1 MLELKKVY
9 KSYETNGTE
18 QNIVENV
25 SLTFREREFVVILG
39 PAGAG
44 KTTLLRLIAGLES
57 PDHGTI
63 RIDGEDTGQY
73 TEKDWDEQRKTR
85 ISYLSQ
91 ECMLIGEATV
101 MENVEL
107 ALSISGK
114 SGEECQKRAAKSLE
128 AVGMYRQRHR
138 KTSQISAGQRR
149 KAEAARMLAKDSRIL
164 LADEPAG
171 MLDSE
176 SAYQIME
183 LLREASKA
191 RLVIAVIHQTE
202 LAEEYASRII
212 RMVSGSV
219 LDDSRPYSGRRDND
233 SRPYS
238 GRRDNDGRRF
248 CVGMKNGNRG
258 IRNLAENIHAAGA
271 YMWGNKHEMIL
282 DAAVWSLM
290 IAGVSSTVMA
300 GGIKTAVILSAILT
314 VLPGILTYL
323 LRMRRA
329 GTNEVLRSMGMS
341 KRKLAVLAGGE
352 TLLTGGAAAI
362 CGAALSMAAT
372 GTPGQMWSF
381 AVAGAGG
388 ILHVILNL
396 LFLQKECC
404 GGDAWSRKTDLQ
416 RGRSR

>member
-44 KTTLLRLIAGLES
+44 KSALLRLIAGLES

-63 RIDGEDTGQY
+63 RIDGKDTGQY

-85 ISYLSQ
+85 ISYLAQ
-91 ECMLIGEATV
+91 ECTLIREATV
-101 MENVEL
+101 IENVEL
-107 ALSISGK
+107 ALWASGI
-114 SGEECQKRAAKSLE
+114 SGEECRKKAAKSLE
-128 AVGMYRQRHR
+128 AVGMQRYRFKKPFQL
-138 KTSQISAGQRR
+138 SSGQCR
-149 KAEAARMLAKDSRIL
+149 KAEVARTLAKDSRIL

-183 LLREASKA
+183 LLREASKT

-219 LDDSRPYSGRRDND
+219 LDDSRPYSGRRDNN

-238 GRRDNDGRRF
+238 GRRDNDGRGSHA
-248 CVGMKNGNRG
+248 GMKNEIRG
-258 IRNLAENIHAAGA
+258 IRSLAENIRAEGG
-271 YMWGNKHEMIL
+271 YMWGNKREIIL
-282 DAAVWSLM
+282 DVTAWSLM
-290 IAGVSSTVMA
+290 IAGVSSAVMA

-314 VLPGILTYL
+314 VLTGILTYL

-404 GGDAWSRKTDLQ
+404 GGDAWSRKNDLQ
-416 RGRSR
+416 RGRYR

>member
-1 MLELKKVY
+1 
-9 KSYETNGTE
+9 
-18 QNIVENV
+18 
-25 SLTFREREFVVILG
+25 
-39 PAGAG
+39 
-44 KTTLLRLIAGLES
+44 
-57 PDHGTI
+57 
-63 RIDGEDTGQY
+63 
-73 TEKDWDEQRKTR
+73 
-85 ISYLSQ
+85 
-91 ECMLIGEATV
+91 
-101 MENVEL
+101 
-107 ALSISGK
+107 
-114 SGEECQKRAAKSLE
+114 
-128 AVGMYRQRHR
+128 MYRQRHR

-171 MLDSE
+171 TLDSE

-183 LLREASKA
+183 LLKEASKT

-212 RMVSGSV
+212 RMISGSV
-219 LDDSRPYSGRRDND
+219 LDDSRPYSGRRDNN
-233 SRPYS
+233 SVRS
-238 GRRDNDGRRF
+238 
-248 CVGMKNGNRG
+248 CAGMENGNRG
-258 IRNLAENIHAAGA
+258 IRRLAEIIRAAGA
-271 YMWGNKHEMIL
+271 YMWGNKREMIL
-282 DAAVWSLM
+282 DVTAWSLM
-290 IAGVSSTVMA
+290 IAGVSSAVMA

-314 VLPGILTYL
+314 VLTGILTYL